1 MKPVR
6 CNSPFNRLSPKPNK
20 LNSVEIN
27 KSFDRSPSLNKNTSE
42 IFSIKD
48 LPSEIREKIGN
59 LIRSFQ
65 EEKKKSILLNEKINE
80 INNENNQKVLI
91 LQNEN
96 EILKR
101 NYKILEREHKKSL
114 SILKYQE
121 EISEA
126 KNKNYSDSI
135 KEPAKVKDVDDEINK
150 IIKELQ
156 NEKSQSRNYKLLV
169 KNENNTF
176 DLLNNNLNETKIEI
190 DESIKFETE
199 VFDKRDDKI
208 RYMSPTVSSSFK
220 IVQNKNKIIKNRNL
234 EMQKFVSIKSKKQR
248 SKSPLSNKKIKSPQ
262 KNLKNK
268 N

>member
-65 EEKKKSILLNEKINE
+65 EEKKDTMPLPDVRNEKINE

-176 DLLNNNLNETKIEI
+176 DLLNNNLSESKIEMN
-190 DESIKFETE
+190 ESIKFETE
-199 VFDKRDDKI
+199 VF
-208 RYMSPTVSSSFK
+208 Y
-220 IVQNKNKIIKNRNL
+220 
-234 EMQKFVSIKSKKQR
+234 
-248 SKSPLSNKKIKSPQ
+248 
-262 KNLKNK
+262 
-268 N
+268 